1 MERKREHFANFTI
14 AGFSY
19 YDGALVFN
27 QFKIGQEVKLV
38 AEPANIFDKNAVA
51 LYLDNSMLGYIP
63 RAFNREV
70 SRLLNAG
77 YSIFRAYIQAVSP
90 ESNPEE
96 QVRGIVFINKN
107 TKSKIVGNEIKI
119 L

>member
-19 YDGALVFN
+19 YDGALIFN
-27 QFKIGQEVKLV
+27 QLKIGQEVKLV

-51 LYLDNSMLGYIP
+51 IYLDDNMLGYIP
-63 RAFNREV
+63 KAFNREV
-70 SRLLNAG
+70 SKVLNAG
-77 YSIFRAYIQAVSP
+77 YSIFSGYIQAVSP

-96 QVRGIVFINKN
+96 QVRVIVFINKN
-107 TKSKIVGNEIKI
+107 TKE
-119 L
+119 